1 MPNYA
6 RPADS
11 DGAERAIA
19 ILGNRTKTA
28 IIRYLRQHPN
38 AGRTDIAK
46 ALNLETTSTVPVYLG
61 ELEEEGF
68 LIADPPRATRNR
80 GERPVYRVNDLVVT
94 ELYLRLGQEIGEI

>member
-19 ILGNRTKTA
+19 VFGNRTKTA
-28 IIRYLRQHPN
+28 IIRYLRQNPN
-38 AGRTDIAK
+38 AGRTDIAS
-46 ALNLETTSTVPVYLG
+46 ALNLQTSSIVPAYLG

-68 LIADPPRATRNR
+68 LIADPPRTTRKR
-80 GERPVYRVNDLVVT
+80 GERVVYRVNDAVVT
-94 ELYLRLGQEIGEI
+94 ELYLWLGQEIGEI